1 MLLKGSIVFCY
12 DNSGCNSFKIVQLY
26 STLTNRGGESF
37 RGVLHVFNPNKNKL
51 QRKKHYVVACIGVI
65 QYTQRKSSDLI
76 QFPDNAILMLSDNKK
91 KLLGT
96 RIYGTLQREALRIK
110 KLEEALV
117 QKIVLLSR
125 FVI

>member
-1 MLLKGSIVFCY
+1 
-12 DNSGCNSFKIVQLY
+12 
-26 STLTNRGGESF
+26 
-37 RGVLHVFNPNKNKL
+37 
-51 QRKKHYVVACIGVI
+51 
-65 QYTQRKSSDLI
+65 
-76 QFPDNAILMLSDNKK
+76 MLSDNKK

-96 RIYGTLQREALRIK
+96 RIYGSLQREALRIK

>member
-1 MLLKGSIVFCY
+1 LYWCKSVYTEKTG
-12 DNSGCNSFKIVQLY
+12 DN
-26 STLTNRGGESF
+26 
-37 RGVLHVFNPNKNKL
+37 
-51 QRKKHYVVACIGVI
+51 
-65 QYTQRKSSDLI
+65 I

-96 RIYGTLQREALRIK
+96 RIYGSLQREALRIK

>member
-12 DNSGCNSFKIVQLY
+12 DNSGCNSLKIVQLY

-37 RGVLHVFNPNKNKL
+37 RGVLHIFNPNKNKL
-51 QRKKHYVVACIGVI
+51 QRKKHYTVSCIGVN
-65 QYTQRKSSDLI
+65 QYTQRKNGYNI
-76 QFPDNAILMLSDNKK
+76 QFPDNAIIMLTDNLK

-110 KLEEALV
+110 KIEESLV

-125 FVI
+125 YLI

>member
-37 RGVLHVFNPNKNKL
+37 RGVLCLFNPNKNKL
-51 QRKKHYVVACIGVI
+51 QRKKHYIVACIGVN
-65 QYTQRKSSDLI
+65 QYTQRKTGDNI

-96 RIYGTLQREALRIK
+96 RIYGSLQREALRIK